1 MKQTDKQPPAK
12 PVLSAKRSISS
23 IWVLPIIALCI
34 GGWMVYSDWSQRGKL
49 VSISFITADG
59 IEAGKTKIK
68 VRNVEVGKVESVKLN
83 YPDNNVLVYAR
94 IGTDAEDLLLKNTK
108 FWVVRPRVEAGGVS
122 GLGTLLSGAY
132 IEMAPGDKGKQPDQ
146 YIGLEE
152 PPVTSA
158 TEPGLRLELV
168 SDSGNSL
175 SVGDAVLFRGFSVG
189 RIERVSFDTEAK
201 NALYG
206 VFIQAPYDQLVST
219 DSRFWNMSGI
229 NLNLSANGVNVQTGT
244 LDTLLSGGIT
254 FDVLDG
260 ERQGNRAEDGDRFRL
275 YPDFNSVKERPYAY
289 FNEYLLLFDQSVRG
303 LVVGAPV
310 EFRGVRVGTVEH
322 ISFRIGASS
331 VISDPRIPVV
341 IRLEP
346 GRFGYQDEESI
357 LVGAHNQLSN
367 WVVRGLR
374 ASLKSGNLVTGSL
387 YVDLDIYPD
396 AIEESVTH
404 MDGYSVIPTA
414 AGGFVQLEN
423 KLISVLGKIEQLK
436 VEPLIGKLDGMV
448 ESSETAIVQLNRT
461 LRQIETLTKNDKTV
475 ALPAELH
482 NTLKEIR
489 LAAQG
494 VTPDSRLYV
503 EMNRSLQTLQQT
515 LNRLQ
520 PILKT
525 LDEKPNA
532 LIFNADKG
540 PDIIPGGQHDH

>member
-1 MKQTDKQPPAK
+1 MTQTEKQPPAK

-23 IWVLPIIALCI
+23 IWILPIIALCI
-34 GGWMVYSDWSQRGKL
+34 GAWMVYSDWSQRGQL
-49 VSISFITADG
+49 IAISFITADG

-108 FWVVRPRVEAGGVS
+108 FWVVRPRVDAGGVS

-132 IEMAPGDKGKQPDQ
+132 IEMAPGDEGKQPDQ
-146 YIGLEE
+146 YLGLEE

-158 TEPGLRLELV
+158 TEPGLRLELI
-168 SDSGNSL
+168 SDNANSL

-206 VFIQAPYDQLVST
+206 VFIQAPYDQLVSS

-229 NLNLSANGVNVQTGT
+229 NLSLSANGVNVQTGT

-260 ERQGNRAEDGDRFRL
+260 ERQGSRAEDGDRFRL
-275 YPDFNSVKERPYAY
+275 YADFSSVKERPYAY

-322 ISFRIGASS
+322 ISFRVGESS

-357 LVGAHNQLSN
+357 LEDAHDQLSS
-367 WVVRGLR
+367 WVTRGMR

-396 AIEESVTH
+396 AIEDQVTH
-404 MDGYSVIPTA
+404 MDGYPVIPTA

-423 KLISVLGKIEQLK
+423 KLISVLSKIEQLK
-436 VEPLIGKLDGMV
+436 VEPLIGQLDSMV
-448 ESSETAIVQLNRT
+448 ASSETAIVQLEQT
-461 LRQIETLTKNDKTV
+461 LREIESLAKNENTV
-475 ALPAELH
+475 ALPAELK

-494 VTPDSRLYV
+494 VSPDSRLYV
-503 EMNRSLQTLQQT
+503 EMNRSLEALQQT
-515 LNRLQ
+515 LDRLQ

-532 LIFNADKG
+532 LIFDADKG